1 MTNYSAYLKFKFAS
15 DKKLNTLLTRSV
27 KSPGQGQY
35 DMTTDAMAGAD
46 KAAWYVSCLVPG
58 GCKGIIF
65 LVNELV
71 RK

>member
-27 KSPGQGQY
+27 KSPGQGLY

-58 GCKGIIF
+58 DAK
-65 LVNELV
+65 ELYFSSMNW
-71 RK
+71 

>member
-1 MTNYSAYLKFKFAS
+1 MTNYSAYLKFAS
-15 DKKLNTLLTRSV
+15 DKKLNTLLSRSV
-27 KSPGQGQY
+27 KSPGQGLY